1 LPKANAFMAFANPAM
16 IRLAGPA
23 LGGVVIAASGKPGV
37 AFLVDA
43 VTFCLSAG
51 LLMLI
56 RTRPVAAVGKR
67 TVGDVVAEVRG
78 GLAFVRAHP
87 WCWAHICAVG
97 LAMLA
102 WYGPV
107 QVLLPYILKVDRQVG
122 GLGLGQAGG
131 ARQLGLLLAFGGL
144 GSMVVSVVVGQR
156 NDLPRRFVT
165 VMFLTEAVGVLVVGV
180 YGLMTAAWHGMVVGL
195 VAFGLFAVGQI
206 VWMTTLQRLVPTQL
220 LGRVSSVDLLVS
232 TALGP
237 VSFGLAGLL
246 STVLSARD
254 VIVAGAVVGAAV
266 MIAFLRIP
274 GVRDPETRGEPTPTL
289 ELRPAGK

>member
-43 VTFCLSAG
+43 ATFCLSAA
-51 LLMLI
+51 LLVPI
-56 RTRPVAAVGKR
+56 RTRPAADAGKQTSR
-67 TVGDVVAEVRG
+67 DVIAEIRK
-78 GLAFVRAHP
+78 GLSFVRAHP
-87 WCWAHICAVG
+87 WCWAHILGVG
-97 LAMLA
+97 LSMLA

-107 QVLLPYILKVDRQVG
+107 QVLLPYILKID
-122 GLGLGQAGG
+122 LGLGQAGG
-131 ARQLGLLLAFGGL
+131 ARQLGLILAFGGL

-165 VMFLTEAVGVLVVGV
+165 VMFATEGIGMLVLGV
-180 YGLMTAAWHGMVVGL
+180 YGLMTQAWQGMVAGL

-206 VWMTTLQRLVPTQL
+206 IWATTLQRLVPTQL
-220 LGRVSSVDLLVS
+220 LGRVASVDLLVS

-246 STVLSARD
+246 STVFSARD
-254 VIVAGAVVGAAV
+254 VIVAGSLAGAAI
-266 MIAFLRIP
+266 MITLLRVP
-274 GVRDPETRGEPTPTL
+274 GVRDPDDPIRTL
-289 ELRPAGK
+289 